1 MLPGLVNTL
10 DIINPRWSWVKV
22 IPSKGQSVW
31 VEHEIVDLVV
41 EGFGK
46 IESSG
51 EMAKL
56 DSAGVLKSQCG
67 NTICANILVNV
78 LAAVARRF

>member
-1 MLPGLVNTL
+1 MVPGLVNTL
-10 DIINPRWSWVKV
+10 DIINPGWSWVKV

-56 DSAGVLKSQCG
+56 DSAEVLKSLCG
-67 NTICANILVNV
+67 NTVCADILVNV
-78 LAAVARRF
+78 LEFVAIRF